1 MQISSTVGEG
11 TSVAMLLPVA
21 KPPTA
26 AADDAAPGESDVPAP
41 LADALSILV
50 VEDDARVL
58 AATVD
63 AVSELGHSAVAC
75 GNPLEAEALVEGRL
89 AEGRGGFD
97 LILSDVL
104 MPELTGPEMVAQLK
118 QRWPELSVL
127 FVTGYAGDASED
139 AAFGDHDVLRKPFT
153 LSALDRAIRRSG
165 ETRPNGQRLAS

>member
-1 MQISSTVGEG
+1 M
-11 TSVAMLLPVA
+11 
-21 KPPTA
+21 
-26 AADDAAPGESDVPAP
+26 
-41 LADALSILV
+41 

-63 AVSELGHSAVAC
+63 AVSELGHTAVAC
-75 GNPLEAEALVEGRL
+75 GNPMEAEALVEGRL

-104 MPELTGPEMVAQLK
+104 MPELTGPEMVARLK

-153 LSALDRAIRRSG
+153 LSALDQAIRRSG
-165 ETRPNGQRLAS
+165 EHRPDGQRLAS

>member
-1 MQISSTVGEG
+1 
-11 TSVAMLLPVA
+11 MLLPVA
-21 KPPTA
+21 KPLTG
-26 AADDAAPGESDVPAP
+26 AADEAAPGESDAPAWP
-41 LADALSILV
+41 AHALSILV

-153 LSALDRAIRRSG
+153 RSELDRAIRRTG
-165 ETRPNGQRLAS
+165 ETRPAGQRLAS